1 MKTAELKTL
10 KNNKPG
16 SGGSALNPKAREV
29 KAGGSLSSWSAWSTE
44 SSEQLVLQRNPVW
57 KKQTNYKQ
65 KTQEGWICLSTIF
78 VTEVPIRVDP
88 KEDLRT
94 EACTYVGT
102 ASPV

>member
-1 MKTAELKTL
+1 MKTVELKSL

-16 SGGSALNPKAREV
+16 SGGSALNPKSGV
-29 KAGGSLSSWSAWSTE
+29 KAGGPLSSWSAWSTE
-44 SSEQLVLQRNPVW
+44 SSEQLELQRNPVW

-65 KTQEGWICLSTIF
+65 KNQEGWICLSTVF

-88 KEDLRT
+88 NEDLRS